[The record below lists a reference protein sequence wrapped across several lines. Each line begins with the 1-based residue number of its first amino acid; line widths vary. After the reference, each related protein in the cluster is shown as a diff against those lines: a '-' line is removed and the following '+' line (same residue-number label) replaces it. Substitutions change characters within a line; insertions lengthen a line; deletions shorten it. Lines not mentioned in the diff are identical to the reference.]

1 LPYSF
6 ALAQNTLEQDM
17 TLEEVEEL
25 SASKR
30 LEMIQFGEIMTLT
43 CLILQFWDPYCRANP
58 SNLIRS
64 LTMRLDN
71 VKNQYQQH
79 KLVPLTQQREILARE
94 VAELKAV
101 RDREWTRKVEIVQQN
116 GNEMFVAFRAVSFDF
131 PWSI

>member
-1 LPYSF
+1 
-6 ALAQNTLEQDM
+6 M

-79 KLVPLTQQREILARE
+79 KLVPLTQQQEILARE